1 MDWTSLFE
9 QSWMDAFIGFSAT
22 FSGIAASF
30 WIERRRSRKQEKEK
44 FGRILQSLLYE
55 SSHNNALLNNI
66 IKQSKVG
73 FSSGFTLNT
82 QVLDLALTSTVFHQW
97 ASHSLVIAVSFTKSQ
112 VQFVNNMLSMY
123 RIASVSG
130 REMTVK
136 GVEELKIRATS
147 TQGVI
152 RILQERLDVI
162 MPQFGASI
170 RSDDETKR
178 ITDVLVA
185 KLREEPE
192 ALLKLDPGKR

>member
-1 MDWTSLFE
+1 M
-9 QSWMDAFIGFSAT
+9 
-22 FSGIAASF
+22 
-30 WIERRRSRKQEKEK
+30 
-44 FGRILQSLLYE
+44 
-55 SSHNNALLNNI
+55 
-66 IKQSKVG
+66 
-73 FSSGFTLNT
+73 
-82 QVLDLALTSTVFHQW
+82 
-97 ASHSLVIAVSFTKSQ
+97 
-112 VQFVNNMLSMY
+112 SMY

-178 ITDVLVA
+178 ITDALVA
-185 KLREEPE
+185 KLREEQE
-192 ALLKLDPGKR
+192 ALLKLDAGKR